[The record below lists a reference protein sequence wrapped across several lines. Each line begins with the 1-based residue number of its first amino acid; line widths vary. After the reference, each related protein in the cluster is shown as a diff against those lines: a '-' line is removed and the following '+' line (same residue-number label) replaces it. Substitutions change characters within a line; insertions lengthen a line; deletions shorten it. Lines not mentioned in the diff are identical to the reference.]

1 MHVYFA
7 IDKRMITTKTTV
19 VARLSSPSDMGCSI
33 FIDKKND
40 DNDYD
45 DDDNDD
51 DDDSDDN
58 DDDEEAKRLLQR
70 KSP

>member
-1 MHVYFA
+1 
-7 IDKRMITTKTTV
+7 MITTKTTV

-45 DDDNDD
+45 NDDDDNDD
-51 DDDSDDN
+51 DDNDDN
-58 DDDEEAKRLLQR
+58 DDDSDDNEA
-70 KSP
+70 